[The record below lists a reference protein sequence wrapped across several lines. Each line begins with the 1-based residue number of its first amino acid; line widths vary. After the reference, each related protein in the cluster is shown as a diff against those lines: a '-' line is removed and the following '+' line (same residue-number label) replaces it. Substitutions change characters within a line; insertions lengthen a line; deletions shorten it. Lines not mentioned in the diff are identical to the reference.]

1 MIPDTNLAILTNQK
15 SEIKIVNT
23 ENLEE
28 TTKLTIELNA
38 SIAANN

>member
-1 MIPDTNLAILTNQK
+1 MINDK

-28 TTKLTIELNA
+28 TTEMTIELNTN
-38 SIAANN
+38 IA